1 MNNITFDTFEKFL
14 LSHSANQIIPG
25 LERIEKLL
33 SRLGNPQNSFR
44 AVHIVGTN
52 GKGSTGAFLASVFKE
67 SGYKTGFY
75 SSPHLESPGERLL
88 INGEALSP
96 DEWMNAAEIVAEK
109 ILPDED
115 LPSYFEMLTACAFL
129 LARENNI
136 DVGIIEAGLGGK
148 LDATNTMSNT
158 ACSVIASVS
167 IDHTEYLGNSLE
179 SIAGEKFAVV
189 RENTPA
195 CFSGLDASLVE
206 MFRRVCSERSAIPFV
221 VSESS
226 HAENIIITPEG
237 NSFDF
242 YSPSLELKNLH
253 TGLTSKYHDFHSS
266 GLELR
271 NVRTGLI
278 GKYQINNA
286 MLALSAISLVRDS
299 FPNITD
305 DSILRGMLKA
315 KWPGRLEIISRE
327 PLIVLDGGHNY
338 DGVMKLCMS
347 VKELWPDKKICVVYA
362 AMRDK
367 NYEGCIELLN
377 RSLNPSLYVTTVP
390 NMARAASPDELM
402 NSARNFSWRGLS
414 AYDNPLDA
422 VKESVHENSLTLVCG
437 SLYMIGYIRP
447 MLYNLGK

>member
-1 MNNITFDTFEKFL
+1 MNNITFDVFEKFL
-14 LSHSANQIIPG
+14 HSHSTDKIIPG

-33 SRLGNPQNSFR
+33 TRLDNPQNSFK
-44 AVHIVGTN
+44 AIHIVGTN

-96 DEWMNAAEIVAEK
+96 NEWMNAAEIVAEK
-109 ILPDED
+109 ILPNED
-115 LPSYFEMLTACAFL
+115 LPSYFEMLTACAFF
-129 LARENNI
+129 LAREKNI

-148 LDATNTMSNT
+148 LDATNTMNNT

-195 CFSGLDASLVE
+195 CFSGLDESLVE

-226 HAENIIITPEG
+226 HAENVIVSPEG

-242 YSPSLELKNLH
+242 YSPALELKNIR
-253 TGLTSKYHDFHSS
+253 TS
-266 GLELR
+266 
-271 NVRTGLI
+271 LI

-286 MLALSAISLVRDS
+286 MLALSALSLVKDS
-299 FPNITD
+299 FAGITH
-305 DSILRGMLKA
+305 DSILRGMFNA
-315 KWPGRLEIISRE
+315 KWPGRLEIISHD

-347 VKELWPDKKICVVYA
+347 IKELWPDKEIGVVYA

-367 NYEGCIELLN
+367 NYAGCLELMKHY
-377 RSLNPSLYVTTVP
+377 LNPSLYVTTVP
-390 NMARAASPDELM
+390 GMARAARPDELM
-402 NSARNFSWRGLS
+402 NAAEKFSWRSLC
-414 AYDNPLDA
+414 AFDEPLNA
-422 VKESVHENSLTLVCG
+422 IKESVLKNSLTLVCG
-437 SLYMIGYIRP
+437 SLYMIGYVRP
-447 MLYNLGK
+447 MLYNFGK

>member
-14 LSHSANQIIPG
+14 HSHSTDKIIPG

-33 SRLGNPQNSFR
+33 SRLDNPQDSFR
-44 AVHIVGTN
+44 AIHIVGTN

-88 INGEALSP
+88 INGEALTP
-96 DEWMNAAEIVAEK
+96 DEWMNAAETAAKK

-115 LPSYFEMLTACAFL
+115 MPSYFELLTVCAFL

-148 LDATNTMSNT
+148 LDATNTMNNI

-226 HAENIIITPEG
+226 HAENIIISPEG

-242 YSPSLELKNLH
+242 YAP
-253 TGLTSKYHDFHSS
+253 
-266 GLELR
+266 GLELT

-278 GKYQINNA
+278 GKYQISNA
-286 MLALSAISLVRDS
+286 MLALSAISLVKDS
-299 FPNITD
+299 FMNITN
-305 DSILRGMLKA
+305 DSILHGMFKA
-315 KWPGRLEIISRE
+315 KWPGRLEIISHD
-327 PLIVLDGGHNY
+327 PLIILDGGHNY

-347 VKELWPDKKICVVYA
+347 VKELWPDKKIGVVYA

-367 NYEGCIELLN
+367 NYAGCLELMNHYL
-377 RSLNPSLYVTTVP
+377 SPSLYVTTVP
-390 NMARAASPDELM
+390 GMARAATPDELM
-402 NSARNFSWRGLS
+402 NAAKKFSWRGLS
-414 AYDNPLDA
+414 AFNEPLKA
-422 VKESVHENSLTLVCG
+422 VNESVHDENDITLVCG

-447 MLYNLGK
+447 MLCNLGK